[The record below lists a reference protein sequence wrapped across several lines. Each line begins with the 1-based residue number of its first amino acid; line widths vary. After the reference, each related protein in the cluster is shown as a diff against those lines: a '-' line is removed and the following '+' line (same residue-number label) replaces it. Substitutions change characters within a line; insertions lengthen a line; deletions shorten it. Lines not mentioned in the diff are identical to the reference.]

1 MSGYTYGSTLG
12 ATWGGTSG
20 GTYSGVTTATTELR
34 ATRTGVTDTD
44 LFDVE
49 VIDAFS
55 RFASSATISFLD
67 PSGTKNNTWS
77 YGLPLDV
84 DVSTDGGR
92 NFSTLFAGM
101 VGDAN
106 RTTRT
111 GAPKLEVDAVENS
124 HFLRRNQP
132 DKTYTSTSITNILK
146 DLVETFTPV
155 TWNAANVDVVNDT
168 SITREFKGERVDEA
182 IAYLSTE
189 SANEEW
195 GVNDSFEFFFRE
207 QTVDRAEPITD
218 ADVIDYDL
226 PQEGKRAINQFT
238 LFYDSGGSEAA
249 IVVKDREEQQRLQ
262 DELGTDRPVV
272 IADSDTR
279 PEITSEARAE
289 TVARQHLERKS
300 VVQTGEVTVPLGR
313 FGTNSGDVL
322 SLSISDA
329 DISSVDFRVAQIEWR
344 WGQGEAVLTVAEN
357 SAANIESLLVGLS
370 DNVQNDR
377 FRDADTTVTPTE
389 FLDLSGG
396 VELTV
401 TTALTTK
408 TANSASALYNQAT
421 YNQATYN
428 GGVDS
433 AASVTVDTKKATKAL
448 LNLLRDLW
456 AEGNTAFTD
465 LTHLAVGTD
474 DTAATVA
481 DSSLEAEVG
490 RTTIEKFGSGDTVE
504 KVEFVATVPAGG
516 VFGDANDIAE
526 ASVTDAASA
535 GSHYLRST
543 FPDTTIDAST
553 RLKVRI
559 QAEADTDA
567 DLQGVVTS
575 TGQERLIDLLIGES
589 NHEPTD
595 AVYGTGTTAAAEGD
609 TSLGSQQHE
618 DTIDSFTDREP
629 GATEIKERITAGDA
643 DTTNF
648 SEAGH
653 VNAADELLR
662 RVVFDAFDSDVVVEW
677 TDRFV
682 VSNA

>member
-1 MSGYTYGSTLG
+1 MSGYTYGGTTG
-12 ATWGGTSG
+12 ATYNSTTG
-20 GTYSGVTTATTELR
+20 GTYSGTTTATTELR

-44 LFDVE
+44 LIATTVT
-49 VIDAFS
+49 DAFS
-55 RFASSATISFLD
+55 RFASSATITFID
-67 PSGTKNNTWS
+67 PNGTKNNTWN
-77 YGLPLDV
+77 YGLPINI
-84 DVSTDGGR
+84 DVSEDGGR

-111 GAPKLEVDAVENS
+111 GSPKLEVEAVENS

-132 DKTYTSTSITNILK
+132 DKTYTTTTITNILK

-155 TWNAANVDVVNDT
+155 TWNASNVDVVNDS

-182 IAYLSTE
+182 IAYLSSE

-226 PQEGKRAINQFT
+226 PEEGKRAINQFT
-238 LFYDSGGSEAA
+238 LYYDSGGSEKA
-249 IVVKDREEQQRLQ
+249 IVVKDREEQQRLE

-272 IADSDTR
+272 IAGSDTR
-279 PEITSEARAE
+279 PEITSEDRAE
-289 TVARQHLERKS
+289 TVARQQLKRKS
-300 VVQTGEVTVPLGR
+300 VVQTGTVTVPLGR
-313 FGTNSGDVL
+313 FNTNSGDVL
-322 SLSISDA
+322 SLTISDA
-329 DISSVDFRVAQIEWR
+329 GISGVDFRVAQVEWR
-344 WGQGEAVLTVAEN
+344 WGEGIAVFSVAEN
-357 SAANIESLLVGLS
+357 SASNIESLLVGLS

-401 TTALTTK
+401 TTSLTTK

-421 YNQATYN
+421 YNQDTYN
-428 GGVDS
+428 GGTDTT
-433 AASVTVDTKKATKAL
+433 ASVTVDSKKATKAL

-456 AEGNTAFTD
+456 ADGNSAFID
-465 LTHLAVGTD
+465 LTHLAVGTN
-474 DTAATVA
+474 DTAATSA

-490 RTTIEKFGSGDTVE
+490 RVSIQKFGSGDAVE
-504 KVEFVATVPAGG
+504 KVEFLATVPAGG
-516 VFGDANDIAE
+516 SIAE
-526 ASVTDAASA
+526 ASDLEEFSITDAST
-535 GSHYLRST
+535 GGNHYLRAT
-543 FPDTTIDAST
+543 MPATAIDAST
-553 RLKVRI
+553 RLKIRVQI
-559 QAEADTDA
+559 EADTNS
-567 DLQGVVTS
+567 DLQGVITS
-575 TGQERLIDLLIGES
+575 KGQERLIDLLIGES
-589 NHEPTD
+589 GHEPTD
-595 AVYGTGTTAAAEGD
+595 AVYGTGTTAATESD
-609 TSLGSQQHE
+609 TALGSKQHE
-618 DTIDSFTDREP
+618 DTIDNFTDREP
-629 GATEIKERITAGDA
+629 GVTEIVERITAGDA
-643 DTTNF
+643 NTTNF

-653 VNAADELLR
+653 ENSGDELLR

-682 VSNA
+682 VTNA